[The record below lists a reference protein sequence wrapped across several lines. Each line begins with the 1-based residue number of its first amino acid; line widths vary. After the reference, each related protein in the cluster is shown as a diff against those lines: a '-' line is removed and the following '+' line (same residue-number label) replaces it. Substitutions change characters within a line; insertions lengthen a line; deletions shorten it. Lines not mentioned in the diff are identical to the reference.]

1 MADFNPRSREGS
13 DAPQKCEDVL
23 HLISIRAPA
32 RGATQ
37 AFICY
42 ITCLVISIRAPA
54 RGATRDVG
62 GFSDIQNISIRAPAR
77 GATLL
82 CLSCHL
88 SSEFQSALPRGER
101 LLGSSICTQLVKF
114 QSALP
119 RGERLPDAGRV
130 LNYRGISIRAPAR
143 GATLTHWSQL
153 TSYKFQSALPRGER
167 LLNGGSID
175 NPDFIS
181 IRAPARGAT
190 RKMKI
195 VRI

>member
-1 MADFNPRSREGS
+1 MM
-13 DAPQKCEDVL
+13 
-23 HLISIRAPA
+23 
-32 RGATQ
+32 T
-37 AFICY
+37 
-42 ITCLVISIRAPA
+42 LVMW
-54 RGATRDVG
+54 
-62 GFSDIQNISIRAPAR
+62 DI
-77 GATLL
+77 
-82 CLSCHL
+82 
-88 SSEFQSALPRGER
+88 FQSALPRGER
-101 LLGSSICTQLVKF
+101 HSSKKVLQFPCKF

-190 RKMKI
+190 WILHDIAMRLLFQSALPRGERRWNNVKSYFTTEFQSALPRGERR
-195 VRI
+195 VSPAHTVHL